1 MTDKFQNNK
10 DDGGG
15 QDARLFV
22 VSAPS
27 GAGKTTLC
35 DAARR
40 HLPDLVYSVSSTTRA
55 PRDGEQEGRDYF
67 FVTEAQFREG
77 IDTGQWAE
85 WARVHDNYYG
95 TSARFIEDHL
105 YAGRDVLMDIDVQGA
120 AQILRRYPDAVTI
133 FIMAFTGAKIDFP
146 TRKFKPSA
154 MATKMP
160 YKTMMKMKISLIN
173 TSAEILAS
181 SISHAT
187 SPKVPIKMS
196 MGAPV
201 PDPY

>member
-1 MTDKFQNNK
+1 MANKRSTDEH
-10 DDGGG
+10 DGPRHG
-15 QDARLFV
+15 ARLFV

-105 YAGRDVLMDIDVQGA
+105 NAGRDVLMDIDVQGA
-120 AQILRRYPDAVTI
+120 AQIVRRYPDAVTI
-133 FIMAFTGAKIDFP
+133 FIMAPSMEILRQRITARGLDSGSVIDK
-146 TRKFKPSA
+146 R
-154 MATKMP
+154 
-160 YKTMMKMKISLIN
+160 MKN
-173 TSAEILAS
+173 AEAEIACRGMYRHVVVNDDLDAAIARFV
-181 SISHAT
+181 SILTDS
-187 SPKVPIKMS
+187 
-196 MGAPV
+196 
-201 PDPY
+201 

>member
-133 FIMAFTGAKIDFP
+133 FIMAPSMAILRQRITARGLDSGSVIDK
-146 TRKFKPSA
+146 R
-154 MATKMP
+154 
-160 YKTMMKMKISLIN
+160 MKN
-173 TSAEILAS
+173 AEAEIACRGIYRHVVVNDELDAAIARFV
-181 SISHAT
+181 SILTGS
-187 SPKVPIKMS
+187 
-196 MGAPV
+196 
-201 PDPY
+201 